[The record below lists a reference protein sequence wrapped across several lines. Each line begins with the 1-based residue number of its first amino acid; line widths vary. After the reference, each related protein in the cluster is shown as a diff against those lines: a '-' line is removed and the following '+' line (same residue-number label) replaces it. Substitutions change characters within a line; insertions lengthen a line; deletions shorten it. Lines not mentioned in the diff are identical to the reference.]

1 MLYYLTHQRKNYKND
16 IKYSNGE
23 KALGMA
29 RCVEDTQLYIDE
41 HEIVQFKTEE
51 TDLCTYV

>member
-41 HEIVQFKTEE
+41 HEIV
-51 TDLCTYV
+51 